1 MNYEAS
7 WTVPL
12 SVYLLD
18 PVSWMMRSVCPL
30 SFSYPWLPPSPH
42 SLTPSFWLRLQE
54 TVQALFASPLVSRR
68 SVPGTLHLAVCVL
81 RQRPQLAHRYDDF
94 SLSEYPH
101 WLLNSQGLFFFFF
114 FPSIPERE
122 LKGEFAV
129 ALATTFNLYLT
140 LWNENISINTFLR
153 LGSWVAQC
161 KISSKCKTAH
171 LARLAFGGAAVRGS
185 QSREQLLLNLWAEKW
200 KRIRNRWRLLQKVCT
215 SQDGW
220 RLHGEN
226 SCKAGKWDLFSFFCA
241 FLWGVHQ
248 PSAIRWQRRWRAVRL
263 WLMWLRTW
271 GWR

>member
-42 SLTPSFWLRLQE
+42 SLTPSFWLRLQK

-114 FPSIPERE
+114 FFLLF
-122 LKGEFAV
+122 LKGNWKV
-129 ALATTFNLYLT
+129 
-140 LWNENISINTFLR
+140 S
-153 LGSWVAQC
+153 
-161 KISSKCKTAH
+161 
-171 LARLAFGGAAVRGS
+171 
-185 QSREQLLLNLWAEKW
+185 LLLLWQQLSTSTSLSGM
-200 KRIRNRWRLLQKVCT
+200 RTYLLIH
-215 SQDGW
+215 SLG
-220 RLHGEN
+220 
-226 SCKAGKWDLFSFFCA
+226 
-241 FLWGVHQ
+241 WGVELHNAKFL
-248 PSAIRWQRRWRAVRL
+248 PSAKQL
-263 WLMWLRTW
+263 TWL
-271 GWR
+271 G